1 MMAAATGA
9 VLAPTPSPTVAA
21 APVLTSTPFGAL
33 PGQRVTHT
41 VTISGQGTLT
51 AARVTFTTTA
61 DLDGVTARA
70 DQGRCAVSA
79 RTVVCDL
86 GDLRL
91 NAGSPEPRITIT
103 GRVHPDT
110 PPGTLIRNRVGV
122 TSAQSTATG
131 VTSNAYLL
139 PGSSR
144 TPTDQPRQESQP
156 TATKAEPT
164 GGSMWVPVV
173 AAVVVA
179 GAVAIGAV
187 LARRRMRR
195 RAQPPAPRRL

>member
-1 MMAAATGA
+1 MMAAVAGA
-9 VLAPTPSPTVAA
+9 VAPTPSPAVDV

-41 VTISGQGTLT
+41 VTISGGGALT

-70 DQGRCAVSA
+70 EPGRCAVSA

-91 NAGSPEPRITIT
+91 AAGSPAPQITIT
-103 GRVHPDT
+103 GRMGPGT
-110 PPGTLIRNRVGV
+110 PPGTLIRNRVSV
-122 TSAQSTATG
+122 ASAQSTATG
-131 VTSNAYLL
+131 AAIASNAYLL
-139 PGSSR
+139 PGSA
-144 TPTDQPRQESQP
+144 PTAQPRQESQAATRVQP
-156 TATKAEPT
+156 PARSRWVTA
-164 GGSMWVPVV
+164 V

-179 GAVAIGAV
+179 GAVAAAA
-187 LARRRMRR
+187 LLTRRRLRRR
-195 RAQPPAPRRL
+195 RAQPGSPRRL